1 MGGIRTR
8 VRIPPSLTLPHKAGR
23 GQSQAAVEPMTPPG
37 QALQPRKP
45 TLPATRPTIA
55 LALGGGGA
63 RGLAHIL
70 MLEVFDE
77 LGLKPKVIAGTS
89 IGALFG
95 AAYASGLSARL
106 IKAHTEEVLSQRL
119 GLTRY
124 LLSAR
129 SEPVQRFLNILPIRS
144 SLLKPELLLDLMLP
158 SKVARDF
165 AHLAIPLK
173 VVATDFYA
181 QEQIVLD
188 SGDLRSAIA
197 ASMALPALFTP
208 VTRDGRVLMDG
219 GLVNPLPFDVLKGEA
234 DITVAIDV
242 SGASLGPGNRV
253 QPTAFSALVSSSQI
267 LQRSIVREKLKAQQP
282 DIYIDVE
289 VDEFHVLEFHRFKQV
304 MTAAGRAKEQLKR
317 QLERVLASQTA
328 EMLPAVPRE
337 PREPARAQEAAL
349 RPQAADPEAAAV
361 TGEPP
366 STAPAASGPR
376 IALALGGGSARGL
389 AHIVMLEAFDELG
402 VKPVVIAGTSMGSIC
417 GACYAAGLSA
427 AEIRAGFRGP
437 ASPAAPASSGNFAGK
452 LRGEL
457 LHAVEHAL
465 ARHRRQRHA
474 VRDAAAGGAALR
486 FRLPQDPVPRHRRR
500 FLRHRAGHSRPWSGH
515 SGAGGQLR
523 AARHGA
529 AGRAG
534 RTRAHR
540 RRLCQ
545 SACPTT
551 W

>member
-1 MGGIRTR
+1 
-8 VRIPPSLTLPHKAGR
+8 
-23 GQSQAAVEPMTPPG
+23 MTPPG
-37 QALQPRKP
+37 TALQPRKP
-45 TLPATRPTIA
+45 TLPATQPSIA

-106 IKAHTEEVLSQRL
+106 IRAHTEEVLSQRL

-144 SLLKPELLLDLMLP
+144 SLLKPETLLDLMLP

-181 QEQIVLD
+181 QEQAVLD
-188 SGDLRSAIA
+188 TGDLRSAIA

-219 GLVNPLPFDVLKGEA
+219 GLVNPLPFDVLKGQA

-304 MTAAGRAKEQLKR
+304 MTAAGQAKDHLKR
-317 QLERVLASQTA
+317 QLERVLSSQTA
-328 EMLPAVPRE
+328 EMLPAPTIM
-337 PREPARAQEAAL
+337 PSPEPAPGNVRFSRL
-349 RPQAADPEAAAV
+349 KR
-361 TGEPP
+361 
-366 STAPAASGPR
+366 
-376 IALALGGGSARGL
+376 
-389 AHIVMLEAFDELG
+389 
-402 VKPVVIAGTSMGSIC
+402 
-417 GACYAAGLSA
+417 LS
-427 AEIRAGFRGP
+427 
-437 ASPAAPASSGNFAGK
+437 
-452 LRGEL
+452 
-457 LHAVEHAL
+457 
-465 ARHRRQRHA
+465 
-474 VRDAAAGGAALR
+474 
-486 FRLPQDPVPRHRRR
+486 RRR
-500 FLRHRAGHSRPWSGH
+500 TL
-515 SGAGGQLR
+515 
-523 AARHGA
+523 
-529 AGRAG
+529 
-534 RTRAHR
+534 
-540 RRLCQ
+540 
-545 SACPTT
+545 
-551 W
+551 

>member
-1 MGGIRTR
+1 MT
-8 VRIPPSLTLPHKAGR
+8 SAGK
-23 GQSQAAVEPMTPPG
+23 
-37 QALQPRKP
+37 ALQPRSP
-45 TLPATRPTIA
+45 ALPARRPSIG

-77 LGLKPKVIAGTS
+77 LGLRPAVIAGTS

-106 IKAHTEEVLSQRL
+106 IKAHTEEVLGQRL

-144 SLLKPELLLDLMLP
+144 SLLKPETLLDLMLP

-165 AHLAIPLK
+165 TNLAIPLK

-208 VTRDGRVLMDG
+208 VSRDGRVLMDG
-219 GLVNPLPFDVLKGEA
+219 GLVNPLPFDVLKGAA
-234 DITVAIDV
+234 DIIVAIDV
-242 SGASLGPGNRV
+242 SGAALGTGDHAL
-253 QPTAFSALVSSSQI
+253 PTAFSALVSSSQI

-304 MTAAGRAKEQLKR
+304 LTAAGRAKEHLKR

-328 EMLPAVPRE
+328 ETVS
-337 PREPARAQEAAL
+337 
-349 RPQAADPEAAAV
+349 ADASG
-361 TGEPP
+361 GEPP
-366 STAPAASGPR
+366 ATQERR
-376 IALALGGGSARGL
+376 IS
-389 AHIVMLEAFDELG
+389 
-402 VKPVVIAGTSMGSIC
+402 
-417 GACYAAGLSA
+417 
-427 AEIRAGFRGP
+427 
-437 ASPAAPASSGNFAGK
+437 K
-452 LRGEL
+452 LRR
-457 LHAVEHAL
+457 L
-465 ARHRRQRHA
+465 ARRRRQ
-474 VRDAAAGGAALR
+474 
-486 FRLPQDPVPRHRRR
+486 
-500 FLRHRAGHSRPWSGH
+500 
-515 SGAGGQLR
+515 
-523 AARHGA
+523 
-529 AGRAG
+529 
-534 RTRAHR
+534 
-540 RRLCQ
+540 
-545 SACPTT
+545 
-551 W
+551 

>member
-1 MGGIRTR
+1 
-8 VRIPPSLTLPHKAGR
+8 
-23 GQSQAAVEPMTPPG
+23 MTPP
-37 QALQPRKP
+37 AKVLQPPKP
-45 TLPATRPTIA
+45 TLPVTQPTIA

-144 SLLKPELLLDLMLP
+144 SLLKPELLLDHMLP

-188 SGDLRSAIA
+188 SGDLRSAVA

-219 GLVNPLPFDVLKGEA
+219 GLVNPLPFDVLKGDA

-242 SGASLGPGNRV
+242 SGAALGPGNRV

-304 MTAAGRAKEQLKR
+304 MTAAGQAKDQLKR
-317 QLERVLASQTA
+317 QLERVLTSQTA
-328 EMLPAVPRE
+328 EMLPAASQSSAPSPPKKRLSGLK
-337 PREPARAQEAAL
+337 RFARKRSL
-349 RPQAADPEAAAV
+349 
-361 TGEPP
+361 
-366 STAPAASGPR
+366 
-376 IALALGGGSARGL
+376 
-389 AHIVMLEAFDELG
+389 
-402 VKPVVIAGTSMGSIC
+402 
-417 GACYAAGLSA
+417 
-427 AEIRAGFRGP
+427 
-437 ASPAAPASSGNFAGK
+437 
-452 LRGEL
+452 
-457 LHAVEHAL
+457 
-465 ARHRRQRHA
+465 
-474 VRDAAAGGAALR
+474 
-486 FRLPQDPVPRHRRR
+486 
-500 FLRHRAGHSRPWSGH
+500 
-515 SGAGGQLR
+515 
-523 AARHGA
+523 
-529 AGRAG
+529 
-534 RTRAHR
+534 
-540 RRLCQ
+540 
-545 SACPTT
+545 
-551 W
+551 